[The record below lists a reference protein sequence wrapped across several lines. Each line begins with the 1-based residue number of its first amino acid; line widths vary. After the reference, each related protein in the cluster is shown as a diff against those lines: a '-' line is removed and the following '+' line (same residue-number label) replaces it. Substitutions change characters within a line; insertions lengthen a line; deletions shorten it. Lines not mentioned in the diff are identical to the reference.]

1 MLDNDFVEA
10 KGKKPVASFLLQAQQ
25 AFYKIHIAFVNN
37 AVFAERALAAFGFFC
52 KDVTFE
58 RFLVSDLAGSSHFKA
73 LFCAGVCFNLRHFTW
88 FFCLPLRC
96 SRTGGTLIGPLQE

>member
-1 MLDNDFVEA
+1 MISLKQKA
-10 KGKKPVASFLLQAQQ
+10 KAGRFLFLLQAQQ

-37 AVFAERALAAFGFFC
+37 AVFAEGALAAFGLFC
-52 KDVTFE
+52 KNVAFE

-73 LFCAGVCFNLRHFTW
+73 LFCAGVCFNLRHLTW